1 MQNENENNNTIDNDL
16 ASLEKEIHD
25 AVASGTNVQ
34 EAVKHLTLKAMHAD
48 RLDAESL
55 RRIMMAAMQGVR
67 DGADHH
73 LQQAK
78 DQTETVQNQIK
89 AAIAGLDSALAKL
102 AEASK
107 LAMEE
112 ATSRTHHFS
121 DTELIRMRSDLEG
134 LESIFL
140 DTLKDT
146 AATTKGLAADTLHD
160 LVRHAE
166 NNGTAVGEQLKE
178 TLVTLAQQMSLVGKA
193 QLNISINLAH
203 ETTKFLHEIASGII
217 TGIEDRNKA
226 DGDKH

>member
-1 MQNENENNNTIDNDL
+1 MQDENNIDNDL

-34 EAVKHLTLKAMHAD
+34 EAVKHLTLKAMNAD

-55 RRIMMAAMQGVR
+55 RRIVTAAMQGVR
-67 DGADHH
+67 DGANHQ
-73 LQQAK
+73 LQHVS
-78 DQTETVQNQIK
+78 DQSETAQNQIK
-89 AAIAGLDSALAKL
+89 EAIAGLDSALAKF

-146 AATTKGLAADTLHD
+146 ATTTKGLAADTLHD
-160 LVRHAE
+160 LVRHAQ

-178 TLVTLAQQMSLVGKA
+178 TLITLAQQMSLVGKS
-193 QLNISINLAH
+193 QLKVGINLTH
-203 ETTKFLHEIASGII
+203 ETAKFLHEIATGII
-217 TGIEDRNKA
+217 TGVEDRNENDDNKQ
-226 DGDKH
+226 

>member
-1 MQNENENNNTIDNDL
+1 MQNENNNTIDDDL

-48 RLDAESL
+48 RLDTESL
-55 RRIMMAAMQGVR
+55 RRIMTAAMQGVR
-67 DGADHH
+67 DGANHQ

-78 DQTETVQNQIK
+78 DQSETAQNQIK
-89 AAIAGLDSALAKL
+89 EAIAGLDSALAKL

-134 LESIFL
+134 LESIFI

-160 LVRHAE
+160 LVRHVE
-166 NNGTAVGEQLKE
+166 SNGTAVGEQLKE
-178 TLVTLAQQMSLVGKA
+178 TLITLAQQMSLVGKA
-193 QLNISINLAH
+193 QLKAGINLTH
-203 ETTKFLHEIASGII
+203 EIAKLLHEIAGGII
-217 TGIEDRNKA
+217 TGIEDRNKTNS
-226 DGDKH
+226 GKH